1 MKLTFYIFFFSLALL
16 SCSKS
21 QEIVVAEGQEET
33 ETTNKPNILLVIADD
48 MGLDATPGYDFGEV
62 KPSMPNLEAMIS
74 NGIKFTNTWSYS
86 VCSPTRAS
94 ILR

>member
-48 MGLDATPGYDFGEV
+48 MG
-62 KPSMPNLEAMIS
+62 
-74 NGIKFTNTWSYS
+74 
-86 VCSPTRAS
+86 
-94 ILR
+94 